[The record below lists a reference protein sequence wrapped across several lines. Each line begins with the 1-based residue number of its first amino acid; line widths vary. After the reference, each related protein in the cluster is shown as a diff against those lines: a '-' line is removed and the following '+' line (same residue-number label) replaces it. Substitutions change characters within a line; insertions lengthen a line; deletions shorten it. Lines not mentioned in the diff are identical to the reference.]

1 MKDRNPAFIN
11 SAFNDTIPDSLRLD
25 AMLFLNAAGEP
36 IVCRISKDY
45 QERFKASEDFLKFL
59 QQGLSDDYLLNRTG
73 NKSGL
78 MVEGENF
85 VFLSFFLSSQPVFH
99 SDSSGPPR
107 GTVIF
112 ARFLDAKELK
122 FLGDL
127 LKAGLMVRRKDSP
140 LLSQGFLEAHKA
152 FLEGA

>member
-1 MKDRNPAFIN
+1 MQTTDWAIWDDTYNFMKDRNPAFIN

-85 VFLSFFLSSQPVFH
+85 VFLSFFTAGFSQ
-99 SDSSGPPR
+99 R
-107 GTVIF
+107 
-112 ARFLDAKELK
+112 
-122 FLGDL
+122 
-127 LKAGLMVRRKDSP
+127 
-140 LLSQGFLEAHKA
+140 
-152 FLEGA
+152 